1 MDQQSPTQV
10 EEFTSVQAGS
20 FSVPATVM
28 VIEPR
33 RGWATIDW
41 RELLHYRD
49 LLYFLVWRDIK
60 VRYKQTVLGALWAV
74 VQPTMYMVVF
84 SLFFGRLAG
93 MPSDGLPY
101 PIFLYAGLLPW
112 TLFASSVGQ
121 SANSVIGSSN
131 LITKVYFPRF
141 IIPLASVGSALVDF
155 AVASSVLVIL
165 MIYYAVAPGIALL
178 WLPLLI
184 AGTVTTALGIG
195 MLIAALNVAYRDF
208 RYIVPFMIQ
217 LWLFLTPVI
226 YPVNLVPP
234 SWQWLLMLNP
244 MTGYIGGYRAALLG
258 LPMPWE
264 SLAAALALGVAVFI
278 AGAIYFRTT
287 ERSFADVV

>member
-1 MDQQSPTQV
+1 MDQQSSPQV
-10 EEFTSVQAGS
+10 EEFTSLRAGS
-20 FSVPATVM
+20 FSVPPTAM

-49 LLYFLVWRDIK
+49 LLYFLIWRDIK
-60 VRYKQTVLGALWAV
+60 VRYKQTVLGALWAI
-74 VQPTMYMVVF
+74 VQPTIYMVVF

-112 TLFASSVGQ
+112 TLFAASVGQ

-131 LITKVYFPRF
+131 LITKVYFPRL

-165 MIYYAVAPGIALL
+165 MIYYAVAPGIALC

-184 AGTVTTALGIG
+184 VGTVTTALGVG

-234 SWQWLLMLNP
+234 KWQWMLMLNP
-244 MTGYIGGYRAALLG
+244 MTGFIGGYRAALLG
-258 LPMPWE
+258 LPMPLA
-264 SLAAALALGVAVFI
+264 SLASALVLGIVAFI

-287 ERSFADVV
+287 ERTFADVV